1 LAEYLALIIMMHY
14 SVNSFGV
21 SGSNAHI
28 IIDSYDSYESR
39 RRWSTPGSE
48 TDSAVFLPD
57 YPSNRLLLFSAS
69 HPESLD
75 RQLQLH
81 KAYLEKQ
88 RVELDNLAY
97 TLAFHREHLGY
108 RSYVIADTH
117 GGFEMGKIPK
127 SITKV
132 KRRVVFVYTG
142 QGAHWAGMGRSL
154 ITSNQAFRASIQ
166 RMDKFLQSLPEAPS
180 WTLEEELMK
189 EDQMSSKVG
198 QRGYS
203 HPCATAVQ
211 IALTDLLFSLGVRPD
226 AVTAHSGGEAAAAY
240 ATGSI
245 TPEAAMAVAYF
256 RGIVIKGDNVPK
268 GTMAAVSLGPKAV
281 EPFLVPGVVV
291 GCENSQLSTTL
302 SGDPICI
309 QHCVDQI
316 GRRHPDVK
324 YKILSLETS
333 FHSRELYLPAGPT
346 HADYCFQVPPADST
360 TQPGS
365 SP

>member
-1 LAEYLALIIMMHY
+1 MVTSSADTHFYC

-28 IIDSYDSYESR
+28 IIDSYESYESR
-39 RRWSTPGSE
+39 RRWSTPTSE
-48 TDSAVFLPD
+48 TDSAVFIPD
-57 YPSNRLLLFSAS
+57 YPSDRLLLFSAS

-75 RQLQLH
+75 KQVQLY
-81 KAYLEKQ
+81 KAYAHQ
-88 RVELDNLAY
+88 HRAHLDDLAY

-108 RSYVIADTH
+108 RTFVVTDSH
-117 GGFEMGKIPK
+117 GGFEIDNTPK
-127 SITKV
+127 TITKV

-154 ITSNQAFRASIQ
+154 ITSNQAFRSSIQ
-166 RMDKFLQSLPEAPS
+166 RLDTFLQSLPEPPS
-180 WTLEEELMK
+180 WSLEEELMK

-203 HPCATAVQ
+203 HPCVTAVQ
-211 IALTDLLFSLGVRPD
+211 IALTDLLFSLGVRPE

-245 TPEAAMAVAYF
+245 TAETAIAIAYF
-256 RGIVIKGDNVPK
+256 RGVVITGDNVPK
-268 GTMAAVSLGPKAV
+268 GSMAAVALGPKAV

-291 GCENSQLSTTL
+291 GCENSQMSSTL

-324 YKILSLETS
+324 YKVLNLETS
-333 FHSRELYLPAGPT
+333 FHSRKS
-346 HADYCFQVPPADST
+346 CPPD
-360 TQPGS
+360 
-365 SP
+365 